1 MAKLTL
7 SNITS
12 GYLPITTVNANW
24 DLIETAIENTLSR
37 DGTSPNT
44 MSANFDM
51 NSHQILNI
59 TDAVNNQDV
68 PSYAQLLGAVS
79 AIASGNIVITVER
92 QTATASQTSFTLSS
106 AYIVASNNL
115 DVFVNGLRVERTL
128 DYTETNTTTVTFLY
142 GLTSGDQ
149 VTFKVISTT

>member
-24 DLIETAIENTLSR
+24 DLIETALENTLSR

-44 MSANFDM
+44 MGASLDM

-68 PSYAQLLGAVS
+68 PSYAQLIGAVS

-92 QTATASQTSFTLSS
+92 QTATAGQTAFTLTS

-115 DVFVNGLRVERTL
+115 EVHVNGFRMEKTL
-128 DYTETNTTTVTFLY
+128 DYTETATTTVTFTY
-142 GLTSGDQ
+142 GLVSGDQ